1 MSATTEKT
9 KIESAETSET
19 ERALALMS
27 GVARPEAGDG
37 GDAEFLDAI
46 PKQGVKLNQ
55 STMLLLVVLLIAGGS
70 IYLMRLSQTEA
81 STNGASKEVEAR
93 IEQAIAK
100 LMNKDAMA
108 ENDSLSRKNIDALL
122 EKPEQVMSVLNAD
135 PSRKQVPLEFVQK
148 NPFML
153 PSGKAVAAEVSEGP
167 APARTNEISR
177 KIEKELKELKLQSVM
192 NGGRTPVA
200 LINNQLVQP
209 GQTLGSFTVK
219 AITGMTVELAID
231 DKVFKLNMEENPDQV
246 KSRRGR

>member
-1 MSATTEKT
+1 MSATTEKN
-9 KIESAETSET
+9 KIDSAETSET
-19 ERALALMS
+19 ERAMALMS

-37 GDAEFLDAI
+37 DAEFLDAP
-46 PKQGVKLNQ
+46 PKQGLKLNQ

-108 ENDSLSRKNIDALL
+108 ENDSLSRKNIDSLF
-122 EKPEQVMSVLNAD
+122 ERPEHMMDVLNAD

-153 PSGKAVAAEVSEGP
+153 PSSKAVAAEVSEGP
-167 APARTNEISR
+167 APVRTNEISR
-177 KIEKELKELKLQSVM
+177 RIEKELKELKLQSVM

-219 AITGMTVELAID
+219 AITGMTVELAIE

-246 KSRRGR
+246 KSRKGR

>member
-1 MSATTEKT
+1 
-9 KIESAETSET
+9 
-19 ERALALMS
+19 
-27 GVARPEAGDG
+27 
-37 GDAEFLDAI
+37 
-46 PKQGVKLNQ
+46 
-55 STMLLLVVLLIAGGS
+55 STVLLLAVLAVAAGS

-100 LMNKDAMA
+100 LMNKDAMSESDPLA
-108 ENDSLSRKNIDALL
+108 RKNLDALL

-153 PSGKAVAAEVSEGP
+153 PTSKVVAAEVDSP
-167 APARTNEISR
+167 ATPTRSNEVSR
-177 KIEKELKELKLQSVM
+177 KLIAELKDLKLQSVM

-219 AITGMTVELAID
+219 AITGMTVELAAD
-231 DKVFKLNMEENPDQV
+231 DHTFKLNMEENPDQV
-246 KSRRGR
+246 RSRNKTR